1 MTRSLSLER
10 QVAVVAGATRG
21 AGRAIAVELA
31 AAGATVYVTGRST
44 RRQASELQR
53 PETIEETA
61 ALIESAGGRAHAVQV
76 DHLEADQVRALAAR
90 VDKEQAGRL
99 DIVVNDIWGGDDLTG
114 PWDRPFW
121 EHALTNGLRMH
132 RLGFDTHLLTSWHL
146 APLLVAGGRGL
157 IVEITDGVDE
167 DYRGN
172 LFYDLVKAAVI
183 RLALGENADL
193 ANHGGMAVAVTPGF
207 LRSEAML
214 DRFGVTEANWRDAIA
229 GDVHFRMSETPAYV
243 GRAVAAI
250 AGDPQRQHW
259 AGKAVAS
266 WEMARHYGFTDTDG
280 SQPDWGRY
288 FRDVV
293 LGGEP
298 YTDSY
303 RLPAGAAG
311 AV

>member
-1 MTRSLSLER
+1 MTGPLEG

-21 AGRAIAVELA
+21 AGRAIAVELG

-44 RRQASELQR
+44 RVQASELRR

-61 ALIESAGGRAHAVQV
+61 ELIERAGGQAHAVQV
-76 DHLEADQVRALAAR
+76 DHLDADQVRGLGER
-90 VDKEQAGRL
+90 IGTEQAGRL
-99 DIVVNDIWGGDDLTG
+99 DILVNDIWGGDDLTG

-121 EHALTNGLRMH
+121 EHAWANGLRMH

-146 APLLVAGGRGL
+146 APLLVAGKRGL

-167 DYRGN
+167 AYRGN

-193 ANHGGMAVAVTPGF
+193 STHGGMALAVTPGF

-229 GDVHFRMSETPAYV
+229 GDVHFRMSETPGYV
-243 GRAVAAI
+243 GRAVASI
-250 AGDPQRQHW
+250 AADPQRQRW

-288 FRDVV
+288 FREVV
-293 LGGEP
+293 LGGGP
-298 YTDSY
+298 YTDRY
-303 RLPAGAAG
+303 RTAAG

>member
-1 MTRSLSLER
+1 MTGPLQG

-44 RRQASELQR
+44 RAQASELDR

-61 ALIESAGGRAHAVQV
+61 ELIERAGGRAHSIRV
-76 DHLEADQVRALAAR
+76 DHLEADQLGALAER
-90 VDKEQAGRL
+90 VGAEQAGRL
-99 DIVVNDIWGGDDLTG
+99 DILVNDIWGADDLTG
-114 PWDRPFW
+114 NWDRPFW
-121 EHALTNGLRMH
+121 EHAWANGLRMH

-157 IVEITDGVDE
+157 IVEITDGVEDE
-167 DYRGN
+167 YRGN

-193 ANHGGMAVAVTPGF
+193 SQHGGMAVAVTPGF

-214 DRFGVTEANWRDAIA
+214 DRFGVTEANWPDAVDS
-229 GDVHFRMSETPAYV
+229 DVHFRMSETPAYV
-243 GRAVAAI
+243 GRAVASI
-250 AGDPQRQHW
+250 AADPQRHRW
-259 AGKAVAS
+259 AGQAVAS

-288 FRDVV
+288 FREVV
-293 LGGEP
+293 IGGAP
-298 YTDSY
+298 YGDSY
-303 RLPAGAAG
+303 RSPAGAG
-311 AV
+311 